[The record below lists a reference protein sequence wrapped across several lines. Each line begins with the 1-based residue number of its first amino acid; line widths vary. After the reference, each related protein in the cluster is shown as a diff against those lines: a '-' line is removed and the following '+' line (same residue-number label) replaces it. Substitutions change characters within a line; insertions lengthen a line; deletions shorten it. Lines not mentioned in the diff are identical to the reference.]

1 MFFISLFRAIKF
13 SFQDFVRNIWLSLV
27 TIFVLLL
34 ALFSVNVLITI
45 NTVGNAMVDA
55 VRDKVDISL
64 YLKTDTPEDKIKMLK
79 ARISNIENVSD
90 VTYISQGEALKNFQ
104 AKHKND
110 PEILDAL
117 KEIGK
122 NPLTPTLVV
131 KPKNIARYDELI
143 NNLNKINDDII
154 DSRDFEDHRTLIYKI
169 NQISTRINETGM
181 IVSFVFIG
189 IALLMVYNSI
199 RVAIYT
205 HRREINIMRFVG
217 ASNWFIKAPFLIS
230 ALLYALMGVLAIIII
245 FFGFLNILQPYL
257 EVFFVDYNVNII
269 AYFADN
275 FWQIFSLEFLVVAMV
290 NVVASI
296 IAVGKYSKV

>member
-34 ALFSVNVLITI
+34 ALFSVNVMITI
-45 NTVGNAMVDA
+45 NTVGNAMVNA
-55 VRDKVDISL
+55 VKNKVDISL

-79 ARISNIENVSD
+79 ARISNIDNVSD
-90 VTYISQGEALKNFQ
+90 VKYISQAEALKNFQ

-122 NPLTPTLVV
+122 NPLTPSLVV
-131 KPKNIARYDELI
+131 KPKNIARYDDLI

-154 DSRDFEDHRTLIYKI
+154 DSRDFSDHRTLIYKI

-181 IVSFVFIG
+181 VVSFVFIG

-245 FFGFLNILQPYL
+245 FFAFLNILQPYL
-257 EVFFVDYNVNII
+257 EVFFIDYNVNII
-269 AYFADN
+269 AYFANN
-275 FWQIFSLEFLVVAMV
+275 FWQIFSLEFLVAALV
-290 NVVASI
+290 NIVASI